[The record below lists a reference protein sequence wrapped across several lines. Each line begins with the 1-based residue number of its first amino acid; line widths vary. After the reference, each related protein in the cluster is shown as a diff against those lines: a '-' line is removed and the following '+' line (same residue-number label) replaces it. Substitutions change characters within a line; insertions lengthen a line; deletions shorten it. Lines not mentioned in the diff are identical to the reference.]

1 MQLHHISLFSFLY
14 KIAVQAQLLCNGI
27 CWVVGRE
34 GGKGGKEQLCLY
46 SKGGKN
52 QLSTTQ
58 ELKVLQQ
65 LIPLSP
71 HRRDAASCSI

>member
-27 CWVVGRE
+27 CWVGGRE

-46 SKGGKN
+46 SKPTIKHNLGVK
-52 QLSTTQ
+52 SFAAADT
-58 ELKVLQQ
+58 V
-65 LIPLSP
+65 SP